1 MKKICLLGSTGSIGT
16 QCLDVCSGHPEEYRV
31 TCLACGTNIEKLE
44 QQILDHRPEVVVVRR
59 EEDARKLAEDHPD
72 VDVSYGE
79 QAYREAAAQDC
90 DLVVNAMSGIAG
102 LAPTY
107 AALSAGNDVA
117 LANKETLVAGG
128 GIIMDTARDHG
139 ARIFP
144 VDSEHCAIFQCLEG
158 RDKSEVDKLI
168 LTGSGGPFRN
178 YSYEAMERVTLEQAL
193 HHPNWEMGPKI
204 TVDSA
209 TMMNKGLEFIEAMW
223 LFDQS
228 PDNIRIVIH
237 PQSIVHSMVQ
247 FCDGSVI
254 AQMGPVDMRIPIA
267 LALSW
272 PRRLENG
279 FEKLDFEHRL
289 NLTFDRPD
297 FEKFRCLKLALET
310 ARMGGSYPIVLN
322 AANEVLVS
330 LFLSGRLMFN
340 QISRNLE
347 DVVARHR
354 GESFHDIEEIL
365 AIDREAR
372 EETMAVAGVAK

>member
-107 AALSAGNDVA
+107 AALSARNDVA

-158 RDKSEVDKLI
+158 RDKSEVDNLI
-168 LTGSGGPFRN
+168 LTGSGGPLRN

>member
-31 TCLACGTNIEKLE
+31 TCLACSTNIEKLE